1 MRMVLVG
8 APGSGKGTQGDKL
21 AAHYKIPKISTGD
34 LLRAAVAA
42 GTALGKQAK
51 AAMDAGKLVADQIVI
66 GMVKERLAQPDA
78 GRGFILDGFPRSLA
92 QAEALDAQLAALKH
106 PLEKVLHLDVNNEEI
121 VKRMLA
127 RGRADDNEAVIR
139 NRLEVYSGQTQP
151 LLTYYG
157 KQNKLVTIRGVGT
170 VDEIFGRIVKSL

>member
-21 AAHYKIPKISTGD
+21 AVHYKIPKISTGD

-42 GTALGKQAK
+42 GSALGKQAK
-51 AAMDAGKLVADQIVI
+51 AAMDAGKLVADDIVI
-66 GMVKERLAQPDA
+66 GMVKERLAQADA
-78 GRGFILDGFPRSLA
+78 SRGFILDGFPRSLA
-92 QAEALDAQLAALKH
+92 QAEALDKQLAAIQQHLD
-106 PLEKVLHLDVNNEEI
+106 KVVHLDVNNEEI

-139 NRLEVYSGQTQP
+139 NRLDVYTGQTQP
-151 LLTYYG
+151 LLAYYG
-157 KQNKLVTIRGVGT
+157 KQNKLVTIKGAGT
-170 VDEIFGRIVKSL
+170 VDEIFGRIVKAL